1 MSYPHPTKKY
11 LPEPHKLCEYDLEL
25 IEKARKLLFQVYEY
39 HYGDSYMQKEVR
51 RLETIISKINSLK
64 EI

>member
-1 MSYPHPTKKY
+1 MSYPHPTRKY
-11 LPEPHKLCEYDLEL
+11 LQEPHKLGEYDLDL

-39 HYGDSYMQKEVR
+39 HYGDYKMQKEIR
-51 RLETIISKINSLK
+51 RLQTIINKIDSLK